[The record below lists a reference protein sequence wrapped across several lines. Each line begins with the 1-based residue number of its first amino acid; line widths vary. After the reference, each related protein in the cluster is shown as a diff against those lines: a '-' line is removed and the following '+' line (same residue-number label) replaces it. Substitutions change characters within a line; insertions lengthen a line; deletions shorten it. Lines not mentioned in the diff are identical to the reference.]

1 MVMTKYIL
9 DTDHVSLILRG
20 DLRLQARVAQ
30 ESEVFTTVMTFQEEF
45 LMGGWR

>member
-1 MVMTKYIL
+1 MTRYIL

-30 ESEVFTTVMTFQEEF
+30 EPEFTSIIPTVTF
-45 LMGGWR
+45 LSIKI